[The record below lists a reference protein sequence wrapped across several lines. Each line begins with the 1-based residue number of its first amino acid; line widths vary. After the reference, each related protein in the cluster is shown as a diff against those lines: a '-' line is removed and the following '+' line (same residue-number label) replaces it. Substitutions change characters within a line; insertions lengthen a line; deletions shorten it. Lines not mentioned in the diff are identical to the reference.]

1 MQLLGIERVHPH
13 DHFPRP
19 RHFGVAPEE
28 RPQRVRIAIF
38 NPRNTGLFPAISGL
52 RDGEMCGSAVFLYLG
67 AEDAGINKGI
77 RKVGPKGAARGYGAM
92 SERSR
97 DVPWYS

>member
-1 MQLLGIERVHPH
+1 VPVLGIGQVYLY
-13 DHFPRP
+13 DHLSDP
-19 RHFGVAPEE
+19 VKMEAAPEE
-28 RPQRVRIAIF
+28 RPERVRIAIF
-38 NPRNTGLFPAISGL
+38 NPRNTGLLPAISPFWD
-52 RDGEMCGSAVFLYLG
+52 REMCGSAVFLYLG